1 MIVVL
6 EHRSNS
12 NSVNR
17 TKISVAF
24 LGYTSLREIFHGIV
38 KR

>member
-6 EHRSNS
+6 EHCSNS

-17 TKISVAF
+17 TKITEAF
-24 LGYTSLREIFHGIV
+24 LEFASLREIFHGIV
-38 KR
+38 ER